1 MHEFQV
7 WFRKDSRLGKLG
19 SVYALDC
26 ITPVR
31 FSVGVWIGEYGSV
44 IVPMSWSINYLF

>member
-1 MHEFQV
+1 MHEFWV
-7 WFRKDSRLGKLG
+7 CFREDSRLGKLG

-31 FSVGVWIGEYGSV
+31 FSVGVWIGEHESV
-44 IVPMSWSINYLF
+44 MVS